1 MSPSAAI
8 PNSPIA
14 KIDHTQH
21 KLLLLFVFDKMEM
34 PLTDNTVYD
43 FCTASNSWLT
53 YIECKL
59 AMDELIEANFLVS
72 TENAAKEKLYSLS
85 PEGRICL
92 AHFFPKLPSSIRE
105 DVTHQVKT
113 QRMNFKRKQEYFADY
128 DKCSGGSFKV
138 RLRIVEPEQEV
149 VEVILTLPTRE
160 LALSVCEK
168 WSEKA
173 PTVYQSI
180 YDLLI
185 DN

>member
-1 MSPSAAI
+1 
-8 PNSPIA
+8 
-14 KIDHTQH
+14 
-21 KLLLLFVFDKMEM
+21 
-34 PLTDNTVYD
+34 
-43 FCTASNSWLT
+43 
-53 YIECKL
+53 
-59 AMDELIEANFLVS
+59 
-72 TENAAKEKLYSLS
+72 
-85 PEGRICL
+85 
-92 AHFFPKLPSSIRE
+92 
-105 DVTHQVKT
+105 
-113 QRMNFKRKQEYFADY
+113 MNFKRKQEYFADY